1 MTPRSGARERL
12 LGAAETL
19 FADQGVAATPV
30 DQVLARAGVAP
41 ATLYAH
47 FGSKAGLQAAV
58 LDARL
63 ARWDAAWAA
72 AVDAAPDDRGRL
84 LAVFDALDTFARG
97 GAPSRWCTFLA
108 TAAGAPADDAT
119 AAAAIAADTELL
131 RSRLTE
137 LAGPVAGD
145 GAAELAEHLLVVVS
159 GTLAMRL
166 RPGPTPPSPAAA
178 PPPRPWCP
186 ASSRPRWGGRPRR
199 ARWRAGRPG

>member
-166 RPGPTPPSPAAA
+166 RPGADSAVARGRATAEALV
-178 PPPRPWCP
+178 
-186 ASSRPRWGGRPRR
+186 SSV
-199 ARWRAGRPG
+199 

>member
-1 MTPRSGARERL
+1 VTPRSGARERL

-108 TAAGAPADDAT
+108 TAA
-119 AAAAIAADTELL
+119 DTELL

-166 RPGPTPPSPAAA
+166 RPGADSAVARGRATAEALV
-178 PPPRPWCP
+178 
-186 ASSRPRWGGRPRR
+186 SSV
-199 ARWRAGRPG
+199 